1 MTNPQV
7 QQQLSES
14 EVEHAR
20 RYVVAL
26 LRSSMVVDHVPRFAR
41 LTDQHFYH
49 SVLQS
54 LPETQQ
60 TLDDQPPFVP
70 SMGMEVNVSPRRAVL
85 TIASSY

>member
-1 MTNPQV
+1 MTNPEV
-7 QQQLSES
+7 QQRLSES

-20 RYVVAL
+20 RYVVSLAG
-26 LRSSMVVDHVPRFAR
+26 SSMEFNHVFRFAR

-60 TLDDQPPFVP
+60 TLDDRPPFVP
-70 SMGMEVNVSPRRAVL
+70 SMGTEFSISSRKVVL
-85 TIASSY
+85 TKASSY